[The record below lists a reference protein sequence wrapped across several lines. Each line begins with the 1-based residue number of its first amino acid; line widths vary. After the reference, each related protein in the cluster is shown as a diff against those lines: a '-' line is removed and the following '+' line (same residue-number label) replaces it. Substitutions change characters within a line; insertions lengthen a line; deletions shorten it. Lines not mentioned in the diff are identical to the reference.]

1 MRKYWFRNY
10 INLRSVTILDVGSD
24 MTHIN
29 SNNKWVL
36 LTHLEIENELT
47 NKIMNHLFAI
57 DLYTNRITDFEFLLN
72 TNFKR
77 TEITE
82 IRINI

>member
-10 INLRSVTILDVGSD
+10 IDLRSVTILDVGSD
-24 MTHIN
+24 MTYIN

-47 NKIMNHLFAI
+47 NKTTNNLFAI

-72 TNFKR
+72 TNFK
-77 TEITE
+77 IADL
-82 IRINI
+82 RINI